1 VNYPLLAK
9 SLNIYNSNGALRLFE
24 KKMYNLAASFDSQLS
39 PVAPFL
45 FYLVIGIIIFVETGL
60 LIGFFLPG
68 DSLLFS
74 AGLVVSAREDI
85 NIVFLILVIFMAAFV
100 GDQVGYVIGRKLGRP
115 YLERKNSPRMQK
127 MLARSE
133 RFYERYGWWSVVIA
147 RYIPWVRTFVPP
159 IAGTVRMNYY
169 KFLSANALGAFL
181 WGVGITL
188 AGFYSGSISWVK
200 DISYFLAA
208 FFITGSI
215 VSALINYRRDRRD

>member
-1 VNYPLLAK
+1 L
-9 SLNIYNSNGALRLFE
+9 
-24 KKMYNLAASFDSQLS
+24 YNLAASFDSQLS

-74 AGLVVSAREDI
+74 AGLVAAARDDI
-85 NIVFLILVIFMAAFV
+85 NIVFLILMIFMAAFV
-100 GDQVGYVIGRKLGRP
+100 GDQVGYVIGRKVGGP

-159 IAGTVRMNYY
+159 IAGTVKMNYY

-188 AGFYSGSISWVK
+188 AGFYSGSISWVR

-208 FFITGSI
+208 FFICGSI
-215 VSALINYRRDRRD
+215 ISVIINYRRDRRV

>member
-1 VNYPLLAK
+1 MTN
-9 SLNIYNSNGALRLFE
+9 F
-24 KKMYNLAASFDSQLS
+24 AASFDTQLS

-45 FYLVIGIIIFVETGL
+45 FYLVIGVIIFIETGL

-74 AGLVVSAREDI
+74 AGLVAATRDDL
-85 NIVFLILVIFMAAFV
+85 NIVILISVIFLAAFI

-115 YLERKNSPRMQK
+115 YLERRNTPRMMR

-133 RFYERYGWWSVVIA
+133 KFYARYGWWSVVIA

-159 IAGTVRMNYY
+159 IAGTVKMNYY
-169 KFLSANALGAFL
+169 KFLSANALGALL

-188 AGFYSGSISWVK
+188 AGFYSGSIEWVK

-215 VSALINYRRDRRD
+215 ISAIINYRRDRRV